1 MSSQAVHRMR
11 SRSSSR
17 RERHCPR
24 PGPIERSSLPAPPHQ
39 QWRSPPSSYTASL
52 PFGALATKSPHWR
65 RVHQPFRGRRGG
77 KKQRKRL
84 GGRRGAVSTAARAA
98 RPPRPPRQQA
108 IRHEVPAPT
117 GVAAGAPTGWRRV
130 IGGTF
135 RRHLAL
141 VVVLFGL
148 GGALCGSAAAMLTT
162 ALAPADYTASA
173 DTRLIV
179 EGEPG
184 HPDAGVESA
193 FRQAEVLADLAVGP
207 GQLDVI
213 GQTLDPPATGA
224 ELAGVVTARRQPGLL
239 IITFSARDGDP
250 ARAAAI
256 ANAAAESLVAAT
268 SRDSLAR
275 IRMEL
280 SGSAVVPDHPSHRYL
295 PRDLAI
301 GAIGGAVLAVAAVL
315 MVRQRRRQ
323 APEEEKRRS
332 VDRWAIAI
340 GAVLG
345 LAIVVGIALRLPD
358 NVVQTVAALAL
369 VVAALSPGAGLA
381 TLAVTIPMRE
391 PPGFVPVGYPAL
403 LIAATAY
410 GLLLTLAASRA
421 RPRVTVLG
429 VLAIGYLAIS
439 AVSIVP

>member
-1 MSSQAVHRMR
+1 M
-11 SRSSSR
+11 
-17 RERHCPR
+17 
-24 PGPIERSSLPAPPHQ
+24 
-39 QWRSPPSSYTASL
+39 
-52 PFGALATKSPHWR
+52 
-65 RVHQPFRGRRGG
+65 
-77 KKQRKRL
+77 
-84 GGRRGAVSTAARAA
+84 
-98 RPPRPPRQQA
+98 
-108 IRHEVPAPT
+108 
-117 GVAAGAPTGWRRV
+117 

-213 GQTLDPPATGA
+213 GQALDPPATGA
-224 ELAGVVTARRQPGLL
+224 ELAGAVTTRRQPGLL

-323 APEEEKRRS
+323 APEEVKRRS

-358 NVVQTVAALAL
+358 NVVQAVAALAL

-439 AVSIVP
+439 AVSIVPAVTGLGGSRMVDGVVRLVDIGIGLLLVAVAWSYSRAGTPGPISSLPCHPPRWRVSLGSSNTRRVAARASRLAV